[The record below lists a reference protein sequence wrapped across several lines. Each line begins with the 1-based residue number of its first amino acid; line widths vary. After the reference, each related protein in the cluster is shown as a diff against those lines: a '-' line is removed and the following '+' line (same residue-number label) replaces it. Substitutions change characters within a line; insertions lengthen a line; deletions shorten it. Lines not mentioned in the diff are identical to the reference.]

1 MNVHALPVRLRTAIG
16 EATSTGPSRHV
27 SKAAAHD
34 PRWPRIEA
42 ALAALRTNGRHAVRI
57 VDAECGAGTLLLQ
70 ALAEARWL
78 GFKAIEGRGID
89 RSPLLI
95 GRARLAARRA
105 ADPAI
110 GVDFAVADMVAA
122 LRDEQDL
129 PADIVICHDLARD
142 RRPEA
147 ARALRNA
154 GRIVIADDAACHV
167 RGIAA

>member
-1 MNVHALPVRLRTAIG
+1 MNVHALPVRLRIAIG
-16 EATSTGPSRHV
+16 GVPSTGPSRHV

-42 ALAALRTNGRHAVRI
+42 ALAALRANGRYAMRI
-57 VDAECGAGTLLLQ
+57 VDAQCGSGTLLLQ

-78 GFKAIEGRGID
+78 GFTAIEGRGID

-95 GRARLAARRA
+95 GRARAAAHRIV
-105 ADPAI
+105 DPAI
-110 GVDFAVADMVAA
+110 SVDFEVADMVVA

-147 ARALRNA
+147 ARAVGNA

-167 RGIAA
+167 RSIAA

>member
-16 EATSTGPSRHV
+16 GVPSTGPSRHV

-42 ALAALRTNGRHAVRI
+42 ALAALRANGRYAVRI

-78 GFKAIEGRGID
+78 GFTAIEGRGID

-95 GRARLAARRA
+95 GRARAAAHRII
-105 ADPAI
+105 DPAI
-110 GVDFAVADMVAA
+110 GVDCEVADMVGA

-142 RRPEA
+142 RRAEA
-147 ARALRNA
+147 AHALRNA
-154 GRIVIADDAACHV
+154 GRIVIADDPACPV
-167 RGIAA
+167 RSIAA